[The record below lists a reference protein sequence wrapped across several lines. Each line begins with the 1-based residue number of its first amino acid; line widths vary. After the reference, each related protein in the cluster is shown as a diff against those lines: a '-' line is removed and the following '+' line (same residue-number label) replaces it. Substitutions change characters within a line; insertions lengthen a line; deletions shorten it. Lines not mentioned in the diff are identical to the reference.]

1 MSGKTKA
8 TGRFLDVPGDR
19 HHAAPTGL
27 ALSTPGFAFR
37 ATGSS
42 WQFAGSTHL
51 NHLRDATSAL
61 VDGRSPMRPSG
72 GGTGPAGRRSG
83 SFCHRNPARGFRLF
97 FCILEASF
105 ESAMKSS
112 PDHLPEAKSRE
123 LAFVVETIR
132 EGFAFAIARRTMPKL
147 RGGRLLKIILFGSYA
162 RGDWVED
169 PVGRYFS
176 DYDLLVVV
184 DREELTDVP
193 EFWAR
198 TEERLLGE
206 LASGKELRTP
216 VSLIYHS
223 LEDVNEK
230 LRLGR
235 YFFIDIVRDGIMLF
249 EEEGFPFAEPKPLS
263 PAEALRETREYYEE
277 WSGSAVNF
285 FRLAEQARQ
294 SGMVKEAAFLLHQ
307 ATERFYHCL
316 FLVRT
321 LYSPK
326 THNLNQLRQLTED
339 VEPRLKSVW
348 PRDTKFERRC
358 YELLREAYVKARYS
372 RHYRI
377 TAEQLLWL
385 SGRVELLQQI
395 VREVSEKRIATLAEA
410 A

>member
-1 MSGKTKA
+1 MKT
-8 TGRFLDVPGDR
+8 
-19 HHAAPTGL
+19 
-27 ALSTPGFAFR
+27 S
-37 ATGSS
+37 
-42 WQFAGSTHL
+42 
-51 NHLRDATSAL
+51 
-61 VDGRSPMRPSG
+61 
-72 GGTGPAGRRSG
+72 
-83 SFCHRNPARGFRLF
+83 
-97 FCILEASF
+97 LE
-105 ESAMKSS
+105 
-112 PDHLPEAKSRE
+112 HLPEGKRRE
-123 LAFVVETIR
+123 LAFVVEAIR
-132 EGFAFAIARRTMPKL
+132 KGFAFAIARRTMPKV

-193 EFWAR
+193 EFWAK
-198 TEERLLGE
+198 TEERLLEE
-206 LASGKELRTP
+206 LASGKDLRTP
-216 VSLIYHS
+216 VSIIYHS
-223 LEDVNEK
+223 LDDVNEK

-235 YFFIDIVRDGIMLF
+235 YFFMDIIRDGILLF
-249 EEEGFPFAEPKPLS
+249 EEPGHAFAEPQPLS

-277 WSGSAVNF
+277 WFESACNF

-294 SGMVKEAAFLLHQ
+294 AGMSKEAAFLFHQ
-307 ATERFYHCL
+307 TTERFYHCL

-348 PRDTKFERRC
+348 PRDSKFERRC

-372 RHYRI
+372 RSYRI
-377 TAEQLLWL
+377 SGEQLEWL
-385 SGRVELLQQI
+385 SGRVELLQRI
-395 VREVSEKRIATLAEA
+395 VRELSEERISILAEA